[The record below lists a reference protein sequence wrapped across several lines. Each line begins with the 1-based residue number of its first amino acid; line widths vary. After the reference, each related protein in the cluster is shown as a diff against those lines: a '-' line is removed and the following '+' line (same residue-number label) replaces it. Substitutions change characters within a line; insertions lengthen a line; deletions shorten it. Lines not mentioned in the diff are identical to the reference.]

1 MSQDL
6 IGALAVAAWGT
17 IIYLAAIVLIYSIG
31 GVL

>member
-17 IIYLAAIVLIYSIG
+17 AIYLAAVTLIYIIG
-31 GVL
+31 GTS